1 MSDLVK
7 WTLADERLIDLA
19 ANNASADLMEKETGI
34 PAAQALARVKQLLR
48 EFDIWTVLE
57 RKRLLLHSA
66 YKLKAQIEA
75 ETVDV
80 TDSDSINA
88 YLRTLKA
95 IGDMLDRQSSM
106 TDDELDRVTKAQAV
120 KLIQLLTVA
129 TEHAK
134 GILALSAPEADL
146 AQIDEALKSGLQIA
160 ALEIE

>member
-1 MSDLVK
+1 MSEIVR
-7 WTLADERLIDLA
+7 WTVLDERLIDLA
-19 ANNASADLMEKETGI
+19 ANNASADQMEKETGI

-48 EFDIWTVLE
+48 EMDVWTMLE

-66 YKLKAQIEA
+66 YRLKAQIEA
-75 ETVDV
+75 ESIDV
-80 TDSDSINA
+80 TDSDAISA

-95 IGDMLDRQSSM
+95 IGDMLDRQSNM
-106 TDDELDRVTKAQAV
+106 TDDELDRVTRAQAI

-134 GILALSAPEADL
+134 GILAISAPDADMDE
-146 AQIDEALKSGLQIA
+146 IDSALKKGLQIA